1 MFDENTRIL
10 MDIQALQ
17 NFGTVQSALQQSN
30 ESSTLFSTMLGEILA
45 NTQQSFNQNGVQN
58 PLMYTGTKPI
68 YIPSSTNYAQSI
80 FTETKKLE
88 STLRQSGQQKN
99 NFEDIIQRAAEK
111 YKIPA
116 RLISSI
122 VKHESNFNPKTVSHA
137 GAQGLMQL
145 MPGTA
150 RYLGVQ
156 NSFDPE
162 QNIDGG
168 ARYLK
173 QMLDQFNGDYKLAL
187 AAYNAGP
194 GNVKK
199 YGGIPPFKETQNYV
213 KKVLN
218 SFYA

>member
-68 YIPSSTNYAQSI
+68 YIPSSANYAQSI